1 MQEKLSYEVI
11 FYSICW
17 PLSLEQKQN
26 DTDNMIQYLIFVNE
40 YLTYQCFHIILQ
52 YWSFPFSVLIIISKS
67 YIIPILK
74 RRSNCITV
82 NLTAMGISEWSQ
94 QYGYLD
100 EKPVI
105 IGKYNSGI
113 QAVMLMTTC
122 YLYFIFYSH
131 VFLNVFI

>member
-1 MQEKLSYEVI
+1 M
-11 FYSICW
+11 
-17 PLSLEQKQN
+17 
-26 DTDNMIQYLIFVNE
+26 
-40 YLTYQCFHIILQ
+40 
-52 YWSFPFSVLIIISKS
+52 LIIISKS
-67 YIIPILK
+67 HIIPIL
-74 RRSNCITV
+74 RLNCITV

-122 YLYFIFYSH
+122 YLCFIFYSH
-131 VFLNVFI
+131 VFLNVFIYFILFYFDAKRLSLQHVFY